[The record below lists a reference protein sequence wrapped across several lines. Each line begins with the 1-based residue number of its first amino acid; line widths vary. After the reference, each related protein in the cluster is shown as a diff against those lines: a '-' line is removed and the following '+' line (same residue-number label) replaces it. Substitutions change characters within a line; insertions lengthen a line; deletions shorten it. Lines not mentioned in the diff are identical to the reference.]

1 MRTFLTS
8 ALVALSLAGSL
19 TAAFAQVRDIPAY
32 QQESSQ
38 PSRPS
43 GPTDRAIWPS
53 NGEASS

>member
-8 ALVALSLAGSL
+8 TLVALSLAGSL

-43 GPTDRAIWPS
+43 GPTDRGYLA
-53 NGEASS
+53 E

>member
-8 ALVALSLAGSL
+8 ALVALSLAASL
-19 TAAFAQVRDIPAY
+19 AASAQVRDIPAY

-43 GPTDRAIWPS
+43 GPTDRGYLA
-53 NGEASS
+53 E

>member
-19 TAAFAQVRDIPAY
+19 TAASAQVYRDIPAY

-43 GPTDRAIWPS
+43 GPTDRAYLA
-53 NGEASS
+53 E